1 MITAL
6 LADAFRLL
14 FLFLQPSVA
23 IRAQNLVLRRQL
35 AGYVERAIKPK
46 RVDFVTRVCLA
57 LLTRLFDWRDAM
69 VLVRPETI
77 IRWHRLGW
85 RIFWRAKCRA
95 GRPRIPLE
103 LRELIRRMAAENPL
117 WGQERIANEL
127 LL

>member
-1 MITAL
+1 MLQLTRMIAGL

-14 FLFLQPSVA
+14 FLLLQTSVA

-35 AGYVERAIKPK
+35 AGYVVRAVKPR

-77 IRWHRLGW
+77 IRWHRLG
-85 RIFWRAKCRA
+85 
-95 GRPRIPLE
+95 
-103 LRELIRRMAAENPL
+103 
-117 WGQERIANEL
+117 
-127 LL
+127 